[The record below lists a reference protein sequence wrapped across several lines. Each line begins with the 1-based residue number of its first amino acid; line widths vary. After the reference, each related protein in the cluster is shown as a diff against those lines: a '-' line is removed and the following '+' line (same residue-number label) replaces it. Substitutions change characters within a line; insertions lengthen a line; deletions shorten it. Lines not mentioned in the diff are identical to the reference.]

1 MTQSEGEAAQQ
12 EMYQR
17 QAALEQKKE
26 SMAASFMAEQTKFNQ
41 DLNAR
46 LDTFLTS
53 YNADKHYSYIMS
65 YTRGGGILFKDKAL
79 DITKEVTDG
88 MNAQLKK

>member
-1 MTQSEGEAAQQ
+1 
-12 EMYQR
+12 
-17 QAALEQKKE
+17 
-26 SMAASFMAEQTKFNQ
+26 
-41 DLNAR
+41 
-46 LDTFLTS
+46 
-53 YNADKHYSYIMS
+53 MS